1 MLEKTPESPLESKEI
16 KSVNLKRNQ
25 PWILIGRT
33 NTEAEAPVFWSP
45 DANSWLV
52 RKVPDAGQIEG
63 RKKRGNQKIRWLDV
77 MTNAMNMNLG
87 KLWEMV
93 TDREG
98 WQAVIHRVAKSQ
110 TRLGDWTTPHTVL
123 YRKGG

>member
-33 NTEAEAPVFWSP
+33 NAEAEAPVFWSP

-52 RKVPDAGQIEG
+52 SKVPDAGQIEG
-63 RKKRGNQKIRWLDV
+63 RKKRGNQRIRWLDV
-77 MTNAMNMNLG
+77 MTNAMDMNLG

-98 WQAVIHRVAKSQ
+98 WQAAIHRVAKSQ
-110 TRLGDWTTPHTVL
+110 TWLGDRTTTHTVR